1 MLMMMEGEDG
11 SLTSGNQWYQS
22 GRKRHF
28 RRCNNEIAKSYRCPY
43 GICTKTYGSE
53 GSLNLHM
60 KIKHAAGSKTDRE
73 KYARDL
79 VVAIRGGADLT
90 PGDLE
95 AMKTM
100 PPGLLEECAKE
111 IGFLHDFFTHP
122 AFKTVRN

>member
-1 MLMMMEGEDG
+1 
-11 SLTSGNQWYQS
+11 
-22 GRKRHF
+22 
-28 RRCNNEIAKSYRCPY
+28 
-43 GICTKTYGSE
+43 
-53 GSLNLHM
+53 M

-79 VVAIRGGADLT
+79 VIAIRGGADLT

-95 AMKTM
+95 AMKTL

-122 AFKTVRN
+122 AFKTVRNTLKPYLVYDFSRGIPAGAEKCGFAAPLPIQQPHLVSLPSLGLQSTTK